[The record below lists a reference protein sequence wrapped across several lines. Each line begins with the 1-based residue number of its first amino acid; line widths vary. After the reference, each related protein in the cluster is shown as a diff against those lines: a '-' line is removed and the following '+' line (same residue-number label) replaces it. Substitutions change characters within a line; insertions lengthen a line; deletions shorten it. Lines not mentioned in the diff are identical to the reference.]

1 MIKLSSGKAGI
12 TYSIEILGKTDD
24 ISVSILSVAEKKHKI
39 TLNESCVDHKLTKCY
54 GKIVNVHS
62 YLLNNEE
69 LTNTQKLDYCSMER
83 YFMKAYLKEMMKKV

>member
-1 MIKLSSGKAGI
+1 MIKLSSGKADI
-12 TYSIEILGKTDD
+12 TYSIKNLDNAQD
-24 ISVSILSVAEKKHKI
+24 ISVPVLPVPEKKYKF

-62 YLLNNEE
+62 FLLNNEE

>member
-1 MIKLSSGKAGI
+1 VIKLSSGKAGI
-12 TYSIEILGKTDD
+12 NYPIKNFDETYD
-24 ISVSILSVAEKKHKI
+24 ISVPLSPVFEEKDI
-39 TLNESCVDHKLTKCY
+39 FTLKESCVDHKLTKCY

-62 YLLNNEE
+62 FLLNNEE

>member
-1 MIKLSSGKAGI
+1 MSSGKAGI
-12 TYSIEILGKTDD
+12 NYSIKVLDNTSEI
-24 ISVSILSVAEKKHKI
+24 SIPVLPVLEKNYEFK
-39 TLNESCVDHKLTKCY
+39 LNESCVDHKLTKCY

-62 YLLNNEE
+62 FLLNNEE

>member
-1 MIKLSSGKAGI
+1 MIKLSSGKAEI
-12 TYSIEILGKTDD
+12 NYSIEIFDTTGE
-24 ISVSILSVAEKKHKI
+24 ISALTLPVIEKENI
-39 TLNESCVDHKLTKCY
+39 DSLDHGFLDNKLTKFY

-62 YLLNNEE
+62 FLLNNEK